1 VTVPT
6 SDDLLTALWTAI
18 ERAGAVERELR
29 RTADELAGWRDIAQ
43 AAITA
48 LDRELA
54 RHQENEAALTVTSTK
69 GDPC

>member
-1 VTVPT
+1 MPT
-6 SDDLLTALWTAI
+6 SDDLLMALWHAI
-18 ERAGAVERELR
+18 ERAGEVEGELR

-54 RHQENEAALTVTSTK
+54 RRREEDVAPTATAK
-69 GDPC
+69 GEPC

>member
-1 VTVPT
+1 MPT

-18 ERAGAVERELR
+18 ERAGEVEGELR

-54 RHQENEAALTVTSTK
+54 RQREDEAALTVTSQ
-69 GDPC
+69 GEPC